1 MEILPTALK
10 DFKNYYNSHWAEL
23 LGLACFFGG
32 ILISLLID
40 KLIPEDVNPHEP
52 KEDLSELKICPLP
65 QKGQNPPKFHPGEK
79 LHQINTKALKRTG
92 IFTALA
98 IAIHNFPEGFA
109 TFISSLDNLTLGIA
123 IAIAVAIHN
132 IPEGLAVSLPI
143 YHATGDKKKAFIY
156 SALSGFAE
164 PLGAFVGA
172 LILLPFI
179 GDLTLAISFAV
190 IAGIMVFI
198 SLDELLP
205 AAKTYDKAHDSLYG
219 LIAGMAIMALSL
231 NLLAAKTS
239 PRLLNTRTTSP
250 FFIPSF
256 FASLEL
262 IKIGSLEYMGTLLV
276 ICKYPEHL
284 RFFLGRYEAKHQRFL
299 LSIPH
304 LVSAMPIFREEF
316 YPFCPIHH

>member
-1 MEILPTALK
+1 MQFTFEQIFIAMLLTLFAGFSTAIGSIIAFFSRKDDLRVLSLGLGFSAGVMIYISFMEILPTALK
-10 DFKNYYNSHWAEL
+10 DFKNHYDSHWAEL

-156 SALSGFAE
+156 SALSGFAG

-219 LIAGMAIMALSL
+219 LIVGMAIMALSL
-231 NLLAAKTS
+231 NLL
-239 PRLLNTRTTSP
+239 
-250 FFIPSF
+250 
-256 FASLEL
+256 
-262 IKIGSLEYMGTLLV
+262 G
-276 ICKYPEHL
+276 
-284 RFFLGRYEAKHQRFL
+284 Q
-299 LSIPH
+299 
-304 LVSAMPIFREEF
+304 
-316 YPFCPIHH
+316 

>member
-1 MEILPTALK
+1 MQFTFEQIFIAILLTLFAGFSTAIGSTIAFFSRKDDLRVLSLGLGFSAGVMIYISFMEILPTALK
-10 DFKNYYNSHWAEL
+10 DFKNHYDSHWAEL

-219 LIAGMAIMALSL
+219 LIAGMMIMALSL
-231 NLLAAKTS
+231 NLL
-239 PRLLNTRTTSP
+239 
-250 FFIPSF
+250 
-256 FASLEL
+256 
-262 IKIGSLEYMGTLLV
+262 G
-276 ICKYPEHL
+276 
-284 RFFLGRYEAKHQRFL
+284 Q
-299 LSIPH
+299 
-304 LVSAMPIFREEF
+304 
-316 YPFCPIHH
+316 

>member
-1 MEILPTALK
+1 MLLTLFAGFSTAIGSTIAFFSRKDDLRVLSLGLGFSAGVMIYISFMEILPTALK
-10 DFKNYYNSHWAEL
+10 DFKNHYDSHWAEL

-156 SALSGFAE
+156 SALSGLAE

-231 NLLAAKTS
+231 NLL
-239 PRLLNTRTTSP
+239 
-250 FFIPSF
+250 
-256 FASLEL
+256 
-262 IKIGSLEYMGTLLV
+262 EY
-276 ICKYPEHL
+276 
-284 RFFLGRYEAKHQRFL
+284 
-299 LSIPH
+299 
-304 LVSAMPIFREEF
+304 
-316 YPFCPIHH
+316 

>member
-1 MEILPTALK
+1 MQFTFEQIFIAMLLTLFAGFSTAIGSIIAFFSRKDDLRVLSLGLGFSAGVMIYISFMEILPTALK
-10 DFKNYYNSHWAEL
+10 DFKNHYDSHWAEL

-156 SALSGFAE
+156 SALSGLAE

-231 NLLAAKTS
+231 NLL
-239 PRLLNTRTTSP
+239 
-250 FFIPSF
+250 
-256 FASLEL
+256 
-262 IKIGSLEYMGTLLV
+262 G
-276 ICKYPEHL
+276 
-284 RFFLGRYEAKHQRFL
+284 Q
-299 LSIPH
+299 
-304 LVSAMPIFREEF
+304 
-316 YPFCPIHH
+316 

>member
-1 MEILPTALK
+1 MLLTLFAGFSTAIGSIIAFFSRKDDLRVLSLGLGFSAGVMIYISFMEILPTALK

-23 LGLACFFGG
+23 LGMACFFGG

-219 LIAGMAIMALSL
+219 LIAGMMIMALSL
-231 NLLAAKTS
+231 NLL
-239 PRLLNTRTTSP
+239 
-250 FFIPSF
+250 
-256 FASLEL
+256 
-262 IKIGSLEYMGTLLV
+262 EY
-276 ICKYPEHL
+276 
-284 RFFLGRYEAKHQRFL
+284 
-299 LSIPH
+299 
-304 LVSAMPIFREEF
+304 
-316 YPFCPIHH
+316 

>member
-1 MEILPTALK
+1 MLSLGLGFSAGVMIYISFMEILPTALK
-10 DFKNYYNSHWAEL
+10 DFKNHYDSHWAEL

-40 KLIPEDVNPHEP
+40 KIIPEDVNPHEP

-109 TFISSLDNLTLGIA
+109 TFISSLNNLTLGIA

-156 SALSGFAE
+156 STLSGFAE

-219 LIAGMAIMALSL
+219 LISGMAIMALSL
-231 NLLAAKTS
+231 NLL
-239 PRLLNTRTTSP
+239 
-250 FFIPSF
+250 
-256 FASLEL
+256 
-262 IKIGSLEYMGTLLV
+262 G
-276 ICKYPEHL
+276 
-284 RFFLGRYEAKHQRFL
+284 Q
-299 LSIPH
+299 
-304 LVSAMPIFREEF
+304 
-316 YPFCPIHH
+316 

>member
-1 MEILPTALK
+1 MQFTFEQIFIAMLLTLFAGFSTAIGSIIAFFSRKDDLRVLSLGLGFSAGVMIYISFMEILPTALK
-10 DFKNYYNSHWAEL
+10 DFKNHYDSHWAEL

-92 IFTALA
+92 IFTALT

-219 LIAGMAIMALSL
+219 LIAGMMIMALSL
-231 NLLAAKTS
+231 NLL
-239 PRLLNTRTTSP
+239 
-250 FFIPSF
+250 
-256 FASLEL
+256 
-262 IKIGSLEYMGTLLV
+262 EY
-276 ICKYPEHL
+276 
-284 RFFLGRYEAKHQRFL
+284 
-299 LSIPH
+299 
-304 LVSAMPIFREEF
+304 
-316 YPFCPIHH
+316 

>member
-1 MEILPTALK
+1 MQFTFEQIFIAMLLTLFSGFSTAIGSTIAFFSRKDDLRVLSLGLGFSAGVMIYISFMEILPTALK
-10 DFKNYYNSHWAEL
+10 DFKNHYDSHWAEL

-156 SALSGFAE
+156 SALSGLAE

-219 LIAGMAIMALSL
+219 LIAGMA
-231 NLLAAKTS
+231 
-239 PRLLNTRTTSP
+239 
-250 FFIPSF
+250 
-256 FASLEL
+256 
-262 IKIGSLEYMGTLLV
+262 
-276 ICKYPEHL
+276 
-284 RFFLGRYEAKHQRFL
+284 
-299 LSIPH
+299 
-304 LVSAMPIFREEF
+304 
-316 YPFCPIHH
+316 

>member
-1 MEILPTALK
+1 MLLTLFAGFSTAIGSIIAFFSRKDDLRVLSLGLGFSAGVMIYISFMEILPTALK
-10 DFKNYYNSHWAEL
+10 DFKNHYDSHWAEL

-172 LILLPFI
+172 LILLPFM

-231 NLLAAKTS
+231 NLL
-239 PRLLNTRTTSP
+239 
-250 FFIPSF
+250 
-256 FASLEL
+256 
-262 IKIGSLEYMGTLLV
+262 G
-276 ICKYPEHL
+276 
-284 RFFLGRYEAKHQRFL
+284 Q
-299 LSIPH
+299 
-304 LVSAMPIFREEF
+304 
-316 YPFCPIHH
+316 

>member
-1 MEILPTALK
+1 MQFTFEQIFIAMLLTLFAGFSTAIGSIIAFFSRKDDLRVLSLGLGFSAGVMIYISFMEILPTALK
-10 DFKNYYNSHWAEL
+10 DFKNYYDSHWAEL

-219 LIAGMAIMALSL
+219 LILGMAIMALSL
-231 NLLAAKTS
+231 NLL
-239 PRLLNTRTTSP
+239 
-250 FFIPSF
+250 
-256 FASLEL
+256 
-262 IKIGSLEYMGTLLV
+262 G
-276 ICKYPEHL
+276 
-284 RFFLGRYEAKHQRFL
+284 Q
-299 LSIPH
+299 
-304 LVSAMPIFREEF
+304 
-316 YPFCPIHH
+316 

>member
-1 MEILPTALK
+1 MQFTFEQIFIAMLLTLFAGFSTAIGSIIAFFSRKDDLRVLSLGLGFSAGVMIYISFMEILPTALK
-10 DFKNYYNSHWAEL
+10 DFKNHYDSHWAEL

-32 ILISLLID
+32 ILMSLLID

-123 IAIAVAIHN
+123 IAVAIHN

-156 SALSGFAE
+156 SALSGLAE

-219 LIAGMAIMALSL
+219 LIVGMAIMALSL
-231 NLLAAKTS
+231 NLL
-239 PRLLNTRTTSP
+239 
-250 FFIPSF
+250 
-256 FASLEL
+256 
-262 IKIGSLEYMGTLLV
+262 G
-276 ICKYPEHL
+276 
-284 RFFLGRYEAKHQRFL
+284 Q
-299 LSIPH
+299 
-304 LVSAMPIFREEF
+304 
-316 YPFCPIHH
+316 

>member
-1 MEILPTALK
+1 MQFTFEQIFIAMLLTLFAGFSTAIGSIIAFFSRKDDLRVLSLGLGFSAGVMIYISFMEILPTALK

-156 SALSGFAE
+156 STLSGFAE
-164 PLGAFVGA
+164 PLGAFFGA

-219 LIAGMAIMALSL
+219 LIVGMAIMALSL
-231 NLLAAKTS
+231 NLL
-239 PRLLNTRTTSP
+239 
-250 FFIPSF
+250 
-256 FASLEL
+256 
-262 IKIGSLEYMGTLLV
+262 G
-276 ICKYPEHL
+276 
-284 RFFLGRYEAKHQRFL
+284 Q
-299 LSIPH
+299 
-304 LVSAMPIFREEF
+304 
-316 YPFCPIHH
+316 

>member
-1 MEILPTALK
+1 MQFTFEQIFIAMLLTLFAGFSTAIGSIIAFFSRKDDLRVLSLGLGFSAGVMIYISFMEILPTALK

-23 LGLACFFGG
+23 LGMACFFGG

-164 PLGAFVGA
+164 PLDAFVGA

-219 LIAGMAIMALSL
+219 LIAGMMIMALSL
-231 NLLAAKTS
+231 NLL
-239 PRLLNTRTTSP
+239 
-250 FFIPSF
+250 
-256 FASLEL
+256 
-262 IKIGSLEYMGTLLV
+262 EY
-276 ICKYPEHL
+276 
-284 RFFLGRYEAKHQRFL
+284 
-299 LSIPH
+299 
-304 LVSAMPIFREEF
+304 
-316 YPFCPIHH
+316 

>member
-1 MEILPTALK
+1 MQFTFEQIFIAMLLTLFAGFSTAIGSIIAFFSRKDDLRVLSLGLGFSAGVMIYISFMEILPTALK
-10 DFKNYYNSHWAEL
+10 DFKNHYDSHWAEL

-123 IAIAVAIHN
+123 IAVAVAIHN

-231 NLLAAKTS
+231 NLL
-239 PRLLNTRTTSP
+239 
-250 FFIPSF
+250 
-256 FASLEL
+256 
-262 IKIGSLEYMGTLLV
+262 G
-276 ICKYPEHL
+276 
-284 RFFLGRYEAKHQRFL
+284 Q
-299 LSIPH
+299 
-304 LVSAMPIFREEF
+304 
-316 YPFCPIHH
+316 

>member
-1 MEILPTALK
+1 QFTFEQIFIAMLLTLFAGFSTAIGSIIAFFSRKDDLRVLSLGLGFSAGVMIYISFMEILPTALK
-10 DFKNYYNSHWAEL
+10 DFKNHYDSHWAEL

-219 LIAGMAIMALSL
+219 LIAGMMIMALSL
-231 NLLAAKTS
+231 NLL
-239 PRLLNTRTTSP
+239 
-250 FFIPSF
+250 
-256 FASLEL
+256 
-262 IKIGSLEYMGTLLV
+262 G
-276 ICKYPEHL
+276 
-284 RFFLGRYEAKHQRFL
+284 Q
-299 LSIPH
+299 
-304 LVSAMPIFREEF
+304 
-316 YPFCPIHH
+316 

>member
-1 MEILPTALK
+1 MQFTFEQIFIAMLLTLFAGFSTAIGSIIAFFSRKDDIRVLSLGLGFSAGVMIYISFMEILPTALK
-10 DFKNYYNSHWAEL
+10 DFKHYYHSHWAEL

-32 ILISLLID
+32 ILISLFID
-40 KLIPEDVNPHEP
+40 KLIPEDVNPHDP

-79 LHQINTKALKRTG
+79 LQRVNTKALRRTG
-92 IFTALA
+92 VFTALA

-156 SALSGFAE
+156 STLSGFAE
-164 PLGAFVGA
+164 PLGAFIGA

-179 GDLTLAISFAV
+179 GELTLAVSFAM
-190 IAGIMVFI
+190 IAGIMIFI

-231 NLLAAKTS
+231 NLL
-239 PRLLNTRTTSP
+239 
-250 FFIPSF
+250 
-256 FASLEL
+256 
-262 IKIGSLEYMGTLLV
+262 G
-276 ICKYPEHL
+276 
-284 RFFLGRYEAKHQRFL
+284 Q
-299 LSIPH
+299 
-304 LVSAMPIFREEF
+304 
-316 YPFCPIHH
+316 

>member
-1 MEILPTALK
+1 MQFTFEQIFIAMLLTLFAGFSTAIGFIIAFFSRKDDLRVLSLGLGFSAGVMIYISFMEILPTALK
-10 DFKNYYNSHWAEL
+10 DFKNHYDSHWAEL

-231 NLLAAKTS
+231 NLL
-239 PRLLNTRTTSP
+239 
-250 FFIPSF
+250 
-256 FASLEL
+256 
-262 IKIGSLEYMGTLLV
+262 G
-276 ICKYPEHL
+276 
-284 RFFLGRYEAKHQRFL
+284 Q
-299 LSIPH
+299 
-304 LVSAMPIFREEF
+304 
-316 YPFCPIHH
+316 

>member
-1 MEILPTALK
+1 EQIFIAMLLTLFAGFSTAIGSIIAFFSRKDDLRVLSLGLGFSAGVMIYISFMEILPTALK

-231 NLLAAKTS
+231 NLL
-239 PRLLNTRTTSP
+239 
-250 FFIPSF
+250 
-256 FASLEL
+256 
-262 IKIGSLEYMGTLLV
+262 EY
-276 ICKYPEHL
+276 
-284 RFFLGRYEAKHQRFL
+284 
-299 LSIPH
+299 
-304 LVSAMPIFREEF
+304 
-316 YPFCPIHH
+316 

>member
-1 MEILPTALK
+1 TFEQIFIAMLLTLFAGFSTAIGSIIAFFSRKDDLRVLSLGLGFSAGVMIYISFMEILPTALK

-23 LGLACFFGG
+23 LGMACFFGG

-219 LIAGMAIMALSL
+219 LIAGMMIMALSL
-231 NLLAAKTS
+231 NLL
-239 PRLLNTRTTSP
+239 
-250 FFIPSF
+250 
-256 FASLEL
+256 
-262 IKIGSLEYMGTLLV
+262 EY
-276 ICKYPEHL
+276 
-284 RFFLGRYEAKHQRFL
+284 
-299 LSIPH
+299 
-304 LVSAMPIFREEF
+304 
-316 YPFCPIHH
+316 

>member
-1 MEILPTALK
+1 MQFTFEQIFIAMLLTLFAGFSTAIGSIIAFFSRKDDLRVLSLGLGFSAGVMIYISFMEILPTALK

-143 YHATGDKKKAFIY
+143 YHTTGDKKKAFIY

-231 NLLAAKTS
+231 NLL
-239 PRLLNTRTTSP
+239 
-250 FFIPSF
+250 
-256 FASLEL
+256 
-262 IKIGSLEYMGTLLV
+262 EY
-276 ICKYPEHL
+276 
-284 RFFLGRYEAKHQRFL
+284 
-299 LSIPH
+299 
-304 LVSAMPIFREEF
+304 
-316 YPFCPIHH
+316 

>member
-1 MEILPTALK
+1 MQFTFEQIFIAMLLTLFAGFSTAIGSIIAFFSRKDDLRVLSLGLGFSAGVMIYISFMEILPTALK

-98 IAIHNFPEGFA
+98 IAIHSFPEGFA

-219 LIAGMAIMALSL
+219 LIAGMMIMALSL
-231 NLLAAKTS
+231 NLL
-239 PRLLNTRTTSP
+239 
-250 FFIPSF
+250 
-256 FASLEL
+256 
-262 IKIGSLEYMGTLLV
+262 EY
-276 ICKYPEHL
+276 
-284 RFFLGRYEAKHQRFL
+284 
-299 LSIPH
+299 
-304 LVSAMPIFREEF
+304 
-316 YPFCPIHH
+316 

>member
-1 MEILPTALK
+1 MQFTFEQIFIAMLLTLFAGFSTAIGSIIAFFSRKDDLRVLSLGLGFSAGVMIYISFMEILPTALK

-98 IAIHNFPEGFA
+98 IAIHNFPEGFV

-231 NLLAAKTS
+231 NLL
-239 PRLLNTRTTSP
+239 
-250 FFIPSF
+250 
-256 FASLEL
+256 
-262 IKIGSLEYMGTLLV
+262 EY
-276 ICKYPEHL
+276 
-284 RFFLGRYEAKHQRFL
+284 
-299 LSIPH
+299 
-304 LVSAMPIFREEF
+304 
-316 YPFCPIHH
+316 

>member
-1 MEILPTALK
+1 MQFTFEQIFIAMLLTLFAGFSTAIGSIIAFFSRKDDLRVLSLGLGFSAGVMIYISFMEILPTALK
-10 DFKNYYNSHWAEL
+10 DFKNHYDSHWTEL

-79 LHQINTKALKRTG
+79 LHQVNTKALKRTG

-109 TFISSLDNLTLGIA
+109 TFISSLDNLTLGVA

-179 GDLTLAISFAV
+179 GDLTLAISFAI
-190 IAGIMVFI
+190 IAGIMIFI

-219 LIAGMAIMALSL
+219 VIAGMMIMALSL
-231 NLLAAKTS
+231 NLL
-239 PRLLNTRTTSP
+239 
-250 FFIPSF
+250 
-256 FASLEL
+256 
-262 IKIGSLEYMGTLLV
+262 G
-276 ICKYPEHL
+276 
-284 RFFLGRYEAKHQRFL
+284 Q
-299 LSIPH
+299 
-304 LVSAMPIFREEF
+304 
-316 YPFCPIHH
+316 

>member
-1 MEILPTALK
+1 MQFTFEQIFIAMLLTLFAGFSTAIGSIIAFFSRKDDLRVLSLGLGFSAGVMIYISFMEILPTALK

-190 IAGIMVFI
+190 IAGIMVFV

-231 NLLAAKTS
+231 NLL
-239 PRLLNTRTTSP
+239 
-250 FFIPSF
+250 
-256 FASLEL
+256 
-262 IKIGSLEYMGTLLV
+262 EY
-276 ICKYPEHL
+276 
-284 RFFLGRYEAKHQRFL
+284 
-299 LSIPH
+299 
-304 LVSAMPIFREEF
+304 
-316 YPFCPIHH
+316 

>member
-1 MEILPTALK
+1 MQFTFEQIFIAMLLTLFAGFSTAIGSIIAFFSRKDDLRVLSLGLGFSAGVMIYISFMEILPTALK
-10 DFKNYYNSHWAEL
+10 DFKNHYDSHWAEL

-79 LHQINTKALKRTG
+79 LHQVNTKALKRTG

-156 SALSGFAE
+156 STLSGFAE
-164 PLGAFVGA
+164 PLGAFFGA

-179 GDLTLAISFAV
+179 GDLTLAISFAI
-190 IAGIMVFI
+190 IAGIMIFI

-219 LIAGMAIMALSL
+219 VIAGMMIMALSL
-231 NLLAAKTS
+231 NLL
-239 PRLLNTRTTSP
+239 
-250 FFIPSF
+250 
-256 FASLEL
+256 
-262 IKIGSLEYMGTLLV
+262 EY
-276 ICKYPEHL
+276 
-284 RFFLGRYEAKHQRFL
+284 
-299 LSIPH
+299 
-304 LVSAMPIFREEF
+304 
-316 YPFCPIHH
+316 

>member
-1 MEILPTALK
+1 EQIFIAMLLTLFAGFSTAIGSIIAFFSRKDDLRVLSLGLGFSAGVMIYISFMEILPTALK
-10 DFKNYYNSHWAEL
+10 DFKNHYDSHWAEL

-219 LIAGMAIMALSL
+219 LIAGMMIMALSL
-231 NLLAAKTS
+231 NLL
-239 PRLLNTRTTSP
+239 
-250 FFIPSF
+250 
-256 FASLEL
+256 
-262 IKIGSLEYMGTLLV
+262 EY
-276 ICKYPEHL
+276 
-284 RFFLGRYEAKHQRFL
+284 
-299 LSIPH
+299 
-304 LVSAMPIFREEF
+304 
-316 YPFCPIHH
+316 

>member
-1 MEILPTALK
+1 MQFTFEQIFIAMLLTLFAGFSTAIGSIIAFFSRKDDLRVLSLGLGFSAGVMIYISFMEILPTALK
-10 DFKNYYNSHWAEL
+10 DFKNHYDSHWAEL

-32 ILISLLID
+32 ILMSLLID

-164 PLGAFVGA
+164 PLGALVGA

-231 NLLAAKTS
+231 NLL
-239 PRLLNTRTTSP
+239 
-250 FFIPSF
+250 
-256 FASLEL
+256 
-262 IKIGSLEYMGTLLV
+262 G
-276 ICKYPEHL
+276 
-284 RFFLGRYEAKHQRFL
+284 Q
-299 LSIPH
+299 
-304 LVSAMPIFREEF
+304 
-316 YPFCPIHH
+316 

>member
-1 MEILPTALK
+1 MQFTFEQIFIAMLLTLFAGFSTAIGSIIAFFSRKDDLRVLSLGLGFSAGVMIYISFMEILPTALK
-10 DFKNYYNSHWAEL
+10 DFKNHYDSHWAEL

-179 GDLTLAISFAV
+179 GDLTLAISFAI
-190 IAGIMVFI
+190 IAGIMIFI

-231 NLLAAKTS
+231 NLL
-239 PRLLNTRTTSP
+239 
-250 FFIPSF
+250 
-256 FASLEL
+256 
-262 IKIGSLEYMGTLLV
+262 G
-276 ICKYPEHL
+276 
-284 RFFLGRYEAKHQRFL
+284 Q
-299 LSIPH
+299 
-304 LVSAMPIFREEF
+304 
-316 YPFCPIHH
+316 

>member
-1 MEILPTALK
+1 MQFTFEQIFIAILLTLFAGFSTAIGSTIAFFSRKDDLRVLSLGLGFSAGVMIYISFMEILPTALK
-10 DFKNYYNSHWAEL
+10 DFKNHYDSHWAEL

-143 YHATGDKKKAFIY
+143 YHATEDKKKAFIY
-156 SALSGFAE
+156 SALSGLAE

-231 NLLAAKTS
+231 NLL
-239 PRLLNTRTTSP
+239 
-250 FFIPSF
+250 
-256 FASLEL
+256 
-262 IKIGSLEYMGTLLV
+262 G
-276 ICKYPEHL
+276 
-284 RFFLGRYEAKHQRFL
+284 Q
-299 LSIPH
+299 
-304 LVSAMPIFREEF
+304 
-316 YPFCPIHH
+316 

>member
-1 MEILPTALK
+1 MLLTLFAGFSTAIGSIIAFFSRKDDLRVLSLGLGFSAGVMIYISFMEILPTALK
-10 DFKNYYNSHWAEL
+10 DFKNHYDSHWAEL

-190 IAGIMVFI
+190 VAGIMVFI

-219 LIAGMAIMALSL
+219 LIVGMAIMALSL
-231 NLLAAKTS
+231 NLL
-239 PRLLNTRTTSP
+239 
-250 FFIPSF
+250 
-256 FASLEL
+256 
-262 IKIGSLEYMGTLLV
+262 G
-276 ICKYPEHL
+276 
-284 RFFLGRYEAKHQRFL
+284 Q
-299 LSIPH
+299 
-304 LVSAMPIFREEF
+304 
-316 YPFCPIHH
+316 

>member
-1 MEILPTALK
+1 MNKFLSQCYSLFAGFSTAIGSIIAFFSRKDDLRVLSLGLGFSAGVMIYISFMEILPTALK
-10 DFKNYYNSHWAEL
+10 DFKNHYDSHWAEL

-52 KEDLSELKICPLP
+52 KKDLSELKICPLP

-143 YHATGDKKKAFIY
+143 YHATGNKKKAFIY

-219 LIAGMAIMALSL
+219 LILGMAIMALSL
-231 NLLAAKTS
+231 NLL
-239 PRLLNTRTTSP
+239 
-250 FFIPSF
+250 
-256 FASLEL
+256 
-262 IKIGSLEYMGTLLV
+262 G
-276 ICKYPEHL
+276 
-284 RFFLGRYEAKHQRFL
+284 Q
-299 LSIPH
+299 
-304 LVSAMPIFREEF
+304 
-316 YPFCPIHH
+316 

>member
-1 MEILPTALK
+1 MQFTFEQIFIAMLLTLFAGFSTAIGSIIAFFSRKDDLRVLSLGLGFSAGVMIYISFMEILPTALK

-40 KLIPEDVNPHEP
+40 KLIPEDVNPHDF
-52 KEDLSELKICPLP
+52 KENLSELKICPLP
-65 QKGQNPPKFHPGEK
+65 QKGQNTPKFHSGEK

-156 SALSGFAE
+156 STLSGFAE
-164 PLGAFVGA
+164 PLGAFFGV

-179 GDLTLAISFAV
+179 GDLTLAISFAI
-190 IAGIMVFI
+190 IAGIMIFI

-219 LIAGMAIMALSL
+219 VIAGMMIMALSL
-231 NLLAAKTS
+231 NLL
-239 PRLLNTRTTSP
+239 
-250 FFIPSF
+250 
-256 FASLEL
+256 
-262 IKIGSLEYMGTLLV
+262 EY
-276 ICKYPEHL
+276 
-284 RFFLGRYEAKHQRFL
+284 
-299 LSIPH
+299 
-304 LVSAMPIFREEF
+304 
-316 YPFCPIHH
+316 

>member
-1 MEILPTALK
+1 MQFTFEQIFIAMLLTLFAGFSTAIGSIIAFFSRKDDLRVLSLGLGFSAGVMIYISFMEILLTALK
-10 DFKNYYNSHWAEL
+10 DFKNHYDSHWAEL

-219 LIAGMAIMALSL
+219 LILGMAIMALSL
-231 NLLAAKTS
+231 NLL
-239 PRLLNTRTTSP
+239 
-250 FFIPSF
+250 
-256 FASLEL
+256 
-262 IKIGSLEYMGTLLV
+262 G
-276 ICKYPEHL
+276 
-284 RFFLGRYEAKHQRFL
+284 Q
-299 LSIPH
+299 
-304 LVSAMPIFREEF
+304 
-316 YPFCPIHH
+316 

>member
-1 MEILPTALK
+1 MQFTFEQIFIAMLLTLFAGFSTAIGSIIAFFSRKDDLRVLSLGLGFSAGVMIYISFMEILPTALK
-10 DFKNYYNSHWAEL
+10 DFKNHYDSHWAEL

-219 LIAGMAIMALSL
+219 LITGMAIMALSL
-231 NLLAAKTS
+231 NLL
-239 PRLLNTRTTSP
+239 
-250 FFIPSF
+250 
-256 FASLEL
+256 
-262 IKIGSLEYMGTLLV
+262 G
-276 ICKYPEHL
+276 
-284 RFFLGRYEAKHQRFL
+284 Q
-299 LSIPH
+299 
-304 LVSAMPIFREEF
+304 
-316 YPFCPIHH
+316 